1 MLRPC
6 EAMLLS
12 GHHMRMYQ
20 RRMRDKSSKGQT
32 ISWPTVGARV
42 IASATLMNASQMRSE
57 YYPNVGAHAL
67 FMRTFRW
74 LARRFMKDRRILH
87 NHLLCALAHFLGSN
101 TLRTDTLFSR

>member
-67 FMRTFRW
+67 FMRTF
-74 LARRFMKDRRILH
+74 
-87 NHLLCALAHFLGSN
+87 LCCGYDKRM
-101 TLRTDTLFSR
+101 RTR

>member
-42 IASATLMNASQMRSE
+42 IASAILMNASQMRSE
-57 YYPNVGAHAL
+57 YYPNVGAHVF
-67 FMRTFRW
+67 FMRTIVLWMTKGKNFV
-74 LARRFMKDRRILH
+74 L
-87 NHLLCALAHFLGSN
+87 
-101 TLRTDTLFSR
+101 

>member
-12 GHHMRMYQ
+12 GHHMRMYKGGCETS
-20 RRMRDKSSKGQT
+20 RAKGQT

-57 YYPNVGAHAL
+57 YYPNVGAHPVL
-67 FMRTFRW
+67 MRTIAGLDEMITEILSRSNSPRLTPAE
-74 LARRFMKDRRILH
+74 LAL
-87 NHLLCALAHFLGSN
+87 
-101 TLRTDTLFSR
+101 

>member
-20 RRMRDKSSKGQT
+20 RRMRDKSNKGQT

-57 YYPNVGAHAL
+57 YYPNVGAHAS
-67 FMRTFRW
+67 FMRTF
-74 LARRFMKDRRILH
+74 
-87 NHLLCALAHFLGSN
+87 LCCGYDKRM
-101 TLRTDTLFSR
+101 RTR

>member
-42 IASATLMNASQMRSE
+42 IASAILMNASQMRSE
-57 YYPNVGAHAL
+57 YYPNVGAHVF
-67 FMRTFRW
+67 FMRTFCI
-74 LARRFMKDRRILH
+74 LPKKMPQVDVGARAFFMRAYEVCPASGFR
-87 NHLLCALAHFLGSN
+87 S
-101 TLRTDTLFSR
+101 